1 MYIDAK
7 GILSWEEFET
17 KPFALSILFL
27 TLFSLTPAT
36 ADLGVMGERISTN
49 APNANELAFSN
60 TIAPEVYSGISNMN
74 AQNRETFLSASGVFD
89 NTAFRTPIQSQ
100 MPRVFDTNTPVVF
113 YGFGDM
119 NILDKKPFQSAPG
132 IFDFNDF
139 KAPTQAEFPRVY

>member
-74 AQNRETFLSASGVFD
+74 AQNRETFPSASGVFD

-100 MPRVFDTNTPVVF
+100 MPRVFDTNS
-113 YGFGDM
+113 DM